1 MCLRISY
8 VGFTFEIQEEMGK
21 RETLS
26 ASSFNV
32 CRHSVFKDVSVY
44 VCSLPK
50 LRSLQSVRQFLCSC
64 PCGDRETGTDR
75 TEIEAE

>member
-50 LRSLQSVRQFLCSC
+50 LRSLHLFVSFYVRVHV
-64 PCGDRETGTDR
+64 ETERLGQ
-75 TEIEAE
+75 TEQR